1 MKKIMQKRNNKA
13 GFTLAE
19 TLVTV
24 LILLM
29 VSAVVAGGVP
39 AASNAYMKAV
49 DAANAHVLLS
59 TTVNALRSELVS
71 AREVENKDSN
81 TITYYNSMRGSRSMI
96 KVDEGGVIKLQ
107 EYVADEMATGAM
119 TTEARSLVSNAAT
132 VRGKLSVTCTG
143 IKYEDGIVTVSGL
156 NVSRNDTVI
165 AQIPESGLQ
174 IRVISGEKTA

>member
-96 KVDEGGVIKLQ
+96 KVENGVIQLQ

>member
-1 MKKIMQKRNNKA
+1 MKKILQKRLNKS

-39 AASNAYMKAV
+39 AAANVYMKAV

-59 TTVNALRSELVS
+59 TTVNSLRSELVS
-71 AREVENKDSN
+71 AREVENKGTN
-81 TITYYNSMRGSRSMI
+81 TIIYYNAMRGSHSMI
-96 KVDEGGVIKLQ
+96 KVENGVIQLQ

-119 TTEARSLVSNAAT
+119 TTEGRSLVSNAAT

-143 IKYEDGIVTVSGL
+143 IRYEDGIVTVSGL